1 MKKALKI
8 IGIILVVFILLVFLA
23 PVLFKGPIERS
34 IKKSINNNVNATVSW
49 EELDL
54 SLYKSFPDALV
65 TLKNLSVVNKEPF
78 AGDTLASGEEIKL
91 SMDIPQLF
99 KSGDEPL
106 SINELILNR
115 AYINVKVDPL
125 GNANYD
131 IAKESASTT
140 QDTTSADGGLSL
152 DVQHYEINDT
162 RINYLDESSKM
173 YLRLSEFNHQ
183 GTGDFSASTTTLNTK
198 SEGLI
203 SFEMDS
209 VNYLKNH
216 KLKLDADFELNL
228 ENQKYTFLEN
238 EAYINQLPLT
248 FNGFV
253 KINETNNEIDLTFKT
268 PSSDFKNFLAVIP
281 ETYAKNLDGVDT
293 TGDFMLNGMIK
304 GMVDETHIPTLDISV
319 KSDNASFKFADLP
332 KRVENIHMDAVLKN
346 ETGLIADTYLNLDK
360 LNFQIDQDVFSAKG
374 NFKNLTEN
382 MLVNLA
388 VNGTLNLANL
398 KQAYP
403 LDLDM
408 DLNGILKANITTNFD
423 MNSIEKERYQNVKSN
438 GKASITNFKYI
449 SPEIPND
456 VNIAKAS
463 LNFNTTKVTLDEMQI
478 SSGQTDANVSGSL
491 ENLMGYMFSDQDLKG
506 RFNVQSNTFSLND
519 FMIASAEA
527 KPEASKKG
535 KAAPA
540 TKDEAIKIP
549 SFLDARLDFTANKIL
564 YDDLTLNN
572 AKGTLII
579 KDETARLENITSN
592 IFGGNIAINGNV
604 STKNATP
611 TFDMNLGLKSI
622 DIVQSFNGLE
632 IIQSLAPIAKA
643 LQGNLNTT
651 LNLKGNLNNDLTPII
666 ASLAG
671 DAFAQILDAK
681 VDSEKMPLLSK
692 LNGKLNFINLDSLGL
707 KDLQTNLTFSDGNI
721 NLKPFDFNVKGIKIT
736 AGGSHSFDNVMNY
749 NLDLNIPAKYLG
761 SEVGGQLAKLSAT
774 ELETM
779 NVNLPIG
786 LSGSFDSPNIK
797 VNTKQAIQELT
808 QHIIEVQK
816 DKAIEST
823 KDKIK
828 DYINK
833 NKNQEEEGNTTAQD
847 STKTQENDKEPL
859 TKEEKEKDREDKI
872 KEAAGNALKDLFGK
886 GKDKD
891 KK

>member
-8 IGIILVVFILLVFLA
+8 IGIILVVLIILVFLA
-23 PVLFKGPIERS
+23 PILFKGPIERS

-49 EELDL
+49 EKLDL

-65 TLKNLSVVNKEPF
+65 TLRNLSVVNKEPF
-78 AGDTLASGEEIKL
+78 AGDTLASGEEIRL

-115 AYINVKVDPL
+115 AFINVKVDSL

-131 IAKESASTT
+131 IAKESTSTA
-140 QDTTSADGGLSL
+140 QDTTSSDGGLSL
-152 DVQHYEINDT
+152 DVQHYEINDS
-162 RINYLDESSKM
+162 RINYLDEASKT
-173 YLRLSEFNHQ
+173 YLRLSEFNHK
-183 GTGDFSASTTTLNTK
+183 GTGDFSASTTTLETT
-198 SEGLI
+198 STGLI

-216 KLKLDADFELNL
+216 KLKLDADFELDL

-253 KINETNNEIDLTFKT
+253 KINENNNEIDLTFKT

-293 TGDFMLNGMIK
+293 TGDFMLNGIIK
-304 GMVDETHIPTLDISV
+304 GVIDETHIPTLDISV
-319 KSDNASFKFADLP
+319 KSDNASFKFAELP
-332 KRVENIHMDAVLKN
+332 KRVENIHIDALLKN
-346 ETGLIADTYLNLDK
+346 ETGIVADTYLNLDK
-360 LNFQIDQDVFSAKG
+360 LNFKIDQDVFSATG

-388 VNGTLNLANL
+388 VNGTLNLGHL
-398 KQAYP
+398 EQAYP

-408 DLNGILKANITTNFD
+408 DLNGILKANFTTNFD

-438 GKASITNFKYI
+438 GKASITNFKYV

-463 LNFNTTKVTLDEMQI
+463 LNFNSTKVNLEEMQI
-478 SSGQTDANVSGSL
+478 TSGQTDANVSGSL

-527 KPEASKKG
+527 KPGTGQKTRTTPASKE
-535 KAAPA
+535 
-540 TKDEAIKIP
+540 EAIKIP
-549 SFLDARLDFTANKIL
+549 SFLDARLDFTANKVL
-564 YDDLTLNN
+564 YDNLTLNN

-611 TFDMNLGLKSI
+611 TFDMKLGLNSI
-622 DIVQSFNGLE
+622 DIVQSFNGME
-632 IIQSLAPIAKA
+632 IIQNLAPIAKA

-651 LNLKGNLNNDLTPII
+651 LNLKGNLTKDLTPIM

-681 VDSEKMPLLSK
+681 VDSEKMPLLSR
-692 LNGKLNFINLDSLGL
+692 LDGSLDFINLDNLNL

-721 NLKPFDFNVKGIKIT
+721 NLKPFDFDVKGIKVT
-736 AGGSHSFDNVMNY
+736 AGGSHSFENVMNY
-749 NLDLNIPAKYLG
+749 HLDLNIPAKYLG

-774 ELETM
+774 EIESM

-786 LSGSFDSPNIK
+786 LSGSFDNPNINI
-797 VNTKQAIQELT
+797 NTKQAVQELT
-808 QHIIEVQK
+808 QRIIEVQK

-828 DYINK
+828 DFIDK
-833 NKNQEEEGNTTAQD
+833 NTNPEGNTNTTPQD
-847 STKTQENDKEPL
+847 STGATPN
-859 TKEEKEKDREDKI
+859 TTKEKDREDKI
-872 KEAAGNALKDLFGK
+872 KEAAGNVLKDLFGK
-886 GKDKD
+886 GKNKD
-891 KK
+891 KN